1 MFFVCFQVI
10 KNCLGKFSWFSQEK
24 MLHCLFY
31 LCQKRQLHT
40 YPLYLMLPWHHLT
53 FQSCFGNME
62 THDKSVFLSIFL
74 TKIGISL
81 QLKISV
87 IHTSFASIFKKSTLE
102 KKPSKCL
109 RKINRKWF
117 YRMFYRIKFLYSIVY
132 ILEKR
137 STEILMKYWFFFF
150 RYGMTLKTIAIQN
163 YSFLLS
169 SRKHLQYRGIQFVL
183 LIFAKQN
190 LTF

>member
-1 MFFVCFQVI
+1 MFFICFQVI
-10 KNCLGKFSWFSQEK
+10 KNFLGKFSWFSQEK

-62 THDKSVFLSIFL
+62 AHDKSVFLSIFL
-74 TKIGISL
+74 IIIGISL

-117 YRMFYRIKFLYSIVY
+117 DRMFYRIKFLYSIVY

-137 STEILMKYWFFFF
+137 STETLMKYWFFFF
-150 RYGMTLKTIAIQN
+150 FSDMVWRSKPSLFKTI
-163 YSFLLS
+163 LS
-169 SRKHLQYRGIQFVL
+169 CYPLENVFNTGEFSLFC
-183 LIFAKQN
+183 
-190 LTF
+190 

>member
-102 KKPSKCL
+102 KRPSKCL

-137 STEILMKYWFFFF
+137 STEILMKYWFFFSDMVWHSKPSLF
-150 RYGMTLKTIAIQN
+150 KT
-163 YSFLLS
+163 FLSCYPLEN
-169 SRKHLQYRGIQFVL
+169 
-183 LIFAKQN
+183 IFN
-190 LTF
+190 TGEFSLFC